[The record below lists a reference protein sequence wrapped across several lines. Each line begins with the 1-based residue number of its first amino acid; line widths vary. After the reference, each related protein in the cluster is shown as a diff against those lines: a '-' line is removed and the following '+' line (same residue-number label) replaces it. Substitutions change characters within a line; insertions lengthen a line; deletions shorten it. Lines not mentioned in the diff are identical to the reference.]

1 MRLFFIG
8 DIHGCYHTFLKLLES
23 WLPEKEML
31 VQVGDLI
38 DRGNYSPEVTL
49 LAQKLE
55 TQNPNKVIFLRGNH
69 EQMMIDFLDNKPS
82 GNSWMYNGGSQ
93 TLKQF
98 NERKKDLEA
107 TLAWIKD
114 RPLIWENEH
123 ILASHAG
130 FSDTPNPLDVHHKE
144 GILWNRSPLKNMG
157 KTQVIGHT
165 PLQEG
170 KARYTG
176 ASNSWNIDTG
186 AYRGFC
192 LTGIKLN
199 EKGQFLE
206 EFNIPTLAQ
215 DYLL

>member
-1 MRLFFIG
+1 MRSFFIG
-8 DIHGCYHTFLKLLES
+8 DIHGCYHTFLKLLEN
-23 WLPEKEML
+23 WQPEKERL
-31 VQVGDLI
+31 IQVGDLI
-38 DRGNYSPEVTL
+38 DRGNYSPEVIQ
-49 LAQKLE
+49 LAQELE
-55 TQNPNKVIFLRGNH
+55 TAHPQKAVFLRGNH
-69 EQMMIDFLDNKPS
+69 EQMMIDFLDNDPS
-82 GNSWMYNGGSQ
+82 GNSWMYNGGNL
-93 TLKQF
+93 TLAQF
-98 NERKKDLEA
+98 EERKKDLDEIL
-107 TLAWIKD
+107 TWIKD
-114 RPLIWENEH
+114 RPLIWEIEH

-130 FSDTPNPLDVHHKE
+130 FSNTSNPLDVHHKE

-176 ASNSWNIDTG
+176 ASKSWNIDTG

-199 EKGQFLE
+199 DKGQFLE
-206 EFNIPTLAQ
+206 EFNIPTVEQ